1 MADTLLLDRGP
12 WDLCMDA
19 LGNIAMAS
27 APYSVV
33 QDVASAARL
42 FLGELYYG
50 PTDQGV
56 PYFTDALGQPIAT
69 PVLRQALI
77 DAALSVPLVIGA
89 EVFLTSIT
97 DRGISGTIEVQTAAG
112 PLTVTL

>member
-27 APYSVV
+27 APYSIV

-50 PTDQGV
+50 PPTKGI
-56 PYFTDALGQPIAT
+56 PYFTDALGQPAPTSILKQKL
-69 PVLRQALI
+69 V
-77 DAALSVPLVIGA
+77 DAALTVPGVLSA
-89 EVFLTSIT
+89 QVFLTKVEERAIGGQIQV
-97 DRGISGTIEVQTAAG
+97 RTAAG
-112 PLTVTL
+112 PLIVTL